1 MWFFEYAWPTG
12 HGSIR
17 RYGLVGGSVSL
28 WGVESEA
35 PPSGEE
41 SVFSWLQSD
50 QDVELS
56 APPEPFLLGYCHAL
70 TLTTMD

>member
-1 MWFFEYAWPTG
+1 M
-12 HGSIR
+12 
-17 RYGLVGGSVSL
+17 
-28 WGVESEA
+28 GVESEA